1 MSFSSRLIEITD
13 TSRMA
18 MESMSAMQEM
28 LQGRLTREG
37 YARFL
42 MGLYP
47 IVSNFCPMMAA
58 AAGRCSDRLPAVRN
72 YLYDHIKEEQ
82 GHEQMVLDDLA
93 ALDVDPHPIPSRRP
107 FPPVQAL
114 LGFNYHAI
122 ASEGP
127 CGVLGMVYVLEI
139 ASSVYGAK
147 VAQSTSRNLSLP
159 LSQGFTFLDSHA
171 ELDEDHMG
179 ELRKLFQSMEQADLQ
194 DTVLNSVQ
202 MNFYLFRDFVAYT
215 SESRS

>member
-1 MSFSSRLIEITD
+1 
-13 TSRMA
+13 
-18 MESMSAMQEM
+18 
-28 LQGRLTREG
+28 
-37 YARFL
+37 
-42 MGLYP
+42 
-47 IVSNFCPMMAA
+47 
-58 AAGRCSDRLPAVRN
+58 
-72 YLYDHIKEEQ
+72 
-82 GHEQMVLDDLA
+82 
-93 ALDVDPHPIPSRRP
+93 
-107 FPPVQAL
+107 
-114 LGFNYHAI
+114 
-122 ASEGP
+122 
-127 CGVLGMVYVLEI
+127 MVYVLEI

-179 ELRKLFQSMEQADLQ
+179 ELRKLFQSIEQADLQ